1 MLGNRRAND
10 KLNLM
15 EQHQRQNDQADLGR
29 SEQRARYGN
38 PARQTLFRSA
48 KDQNRFVL
56 GGKSSKPGAQ
66 CRKHQD
72 DDEPQYVQTRDHG
85 QVKARSEERRVGK
98 ACVSTCRSRW
108 SPYHSK
114 KTHTENTEDEQ
125 E

>member
-15 EQHQRQNDQADLGR
+15 EQHQRQNDQADLGM

-56 GGKSSKPGAQ
+56 GGQSSKPGAQ
-66 CRKHQD
+66 CRK
-72 DDEPQYVQTRDHG
+72 PQADAEKKNVQTVDQG
-85 QVKARSEERRVGK
+85 QEKQNRKATDGEKEGK
-98 ACVSTCRSRW
+98 
-108 SPYHSK
+108 
-114 KTHTENTEDEQ
+114 
-125 E
+125 

>member
-72 DDEPQYVQTRDHG
+72 
-85 QVKARSEERRVGK
+85 RSEDHTSELQSLIRISYAVF
-98 ACVSTCRSRW
+98 CL
-108 SPYHSK
+108 K
-114 KTHTENTEDEQ
+114 KKNHINLIFLSLYFFFLITSFY
-125 E
+125 

>member
-72 DDEPQYVQTRDHG
+72 DDEQQYVQTRDQG
-85 QVKARSEERRVGK
+85 QVKARSEEHTSELQSLMRISYAVF
-98 ACVSTCRSRW
+98 CL
-108 SPYHSK
+108 K
-114 KTHTENTEDEQ
+114 KKKRIIPTITK
-125 E
+125 

>member
-72 DDEPQYVQTRDHG
+72 DDEQQYVQTRD
-85 QVKARSEERRVGK
+85 QRSEEHKSELQSLMRNSYAVF
-98 ACVSTCRSRW
+98 CL
-108 SPYHSK
+108 K
-114 KTHTENTEDEQ
+114 KKQTNNQQQLHLTRDT
-125 E
+125 